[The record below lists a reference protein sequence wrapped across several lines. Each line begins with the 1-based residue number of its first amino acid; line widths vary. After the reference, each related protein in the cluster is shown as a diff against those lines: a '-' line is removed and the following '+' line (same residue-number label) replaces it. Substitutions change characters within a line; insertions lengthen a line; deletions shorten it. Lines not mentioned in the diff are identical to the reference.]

1 MSTITVCYRN
11 NFRLGSSKKYAVLSF
26 KDDGIKI
33 ICTDEYPE
41 NFDTLVLALNY
52 SESVYIPSF
61 GCNGCIRIR

>member
-33 ICTDEYPE
+33 LSDFTAIKSMIIM
-41 NFDTLVLALNY
+41 L
-52 SESVYIPSF
+52 IK
-61 GCNGCIRIR
+61 